1 MQTETNRF
9 QPASPRPD
17 RPGITAEE
25 ISGFV
30 QMRSDGI
37 TRIDRRIYTDSEIFE
52 LEMEHIW
59 ERVWIFV
66 AHESQLSRPGDYVTA
81 SIGRQPV
88 FAMRSKAGEIGVF
101 LNACPHRGAM
111 VCRLVRG
118 NARIIACPYHGWTF
132 NTDGSLIAPKE
143 ESVGAY
149 PETFDKKE
157 LGLKRVS
164 RVENYRGFIFASL
177 DPDIAPLSDYLGDAK
192 VFIDMFVDQGDSME
206 IIKGVCSYTY
216 DGNWKLQAENGV
228 DGYHPSTVHWNF
240 IATQQHRAKMDAQGE
255 QTKGMNP
262 VTDPTKVKGGYFD
275 FGRGNTMI
283 WGDWTNP
290 QDRFNYHRREQF
302 AQRMGRL
309 RADWVIDRLRNL
321 LLYPS
326 VFLMDQQSS
335 QIRVIQPISVNKT
348 KVTVYGIA
356 PVGETGEER
365 RKRIR
370 YYEDFFNASGMATP
384 DDLSEFDSS
393 QIGFRARSISQS
405 DFSRGAAHQVSGP
418 NQEATN
424 LGINPLSSGSWIG
437 DEGIYLGQYSYWR
450 DLMLRGMERS
460 EHV

>member
-1 MQTETNRF
+1 MQSETSRF
-9 QPASPRPD
+9 DPAVSRLERPA
-17 RPGITAEE
+17 ITAEE
-25 ISGFV
+25 VSNLI
-30 QMRSDGI
+30 QMRADGI
-37 TRIDRRIYTDSEIFE
+37 TRIDRRIYLDPAIFE
-52 LEMEHIW
+52 LEMEYIW
-59 ERVWIFV
+59 ERVWVFV
-66 AHESQLSRPGDYVTA
+66 AHESQLSRPGDYVTS
-81 SIGRQPV
+81 SIGRQPI

-111 VCRLVRG
+111 VCRLMRG

-149 PETFDKKE
+149 PQAFDKKE
-157 LGLKRVS
+157 LGLKRVA
-164 RVENYRGFIFASL
+164 RVENYRGFIFACL

-192 VFIDMFVDQGDSME
+192 VFIDMFVDQGDTME

-240 IATQQHRAKMDAQGE
+240 MATQQNRAKMDAQGE
-255 QTKGMNP
+255 KTKGMNP

-290 QDRFNYHRREQF
+290 QDRFNFHRREQF

-348 KVTVYGIA
+348 RVTVYGIG

-393 QIGFRARSISQS
+393 QIGFRARSIPQS

-418 NQEATN
+418 NQEAIN

-437 DEGIYLGQYSYWR
+437 DEGIYLGQYVYWR
-450 DLMLRGMERS
+450 ELLLRGMERS
-460 EHV
+460 SHG